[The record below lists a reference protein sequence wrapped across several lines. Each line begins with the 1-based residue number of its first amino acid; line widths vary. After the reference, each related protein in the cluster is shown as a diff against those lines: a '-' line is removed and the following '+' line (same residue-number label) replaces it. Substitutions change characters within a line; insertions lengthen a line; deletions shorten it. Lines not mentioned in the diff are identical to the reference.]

1 MEAGDLLEQT
11 NENDLLKQMVM
22 ESSLLKQTADSMFVC
37 SSRSN
42 NYDLLEQTTFHS
54 DLLEQTASV

>member
-11 NENDLLKQMVM
+11 NENDLLEQMVM
-22 ESSLLKQTADSMFVC
+22 ESSLLEQTADSMFVC

-42 NYDLLEQTTFHS
+42 KNDLLEQTTFHFH
-54 DLLEQTASV
+54 LLEQINLI